1 MTETKK
7 ILCENCGKE
16 VRNSW
21 DLDRWGECNA
31 CKGEGGKRN
40 RRKGSK
46 NNTNKTQTK
55 HQTQNNNKLVLVNT

>member
-31 CKGEGGKRN
+31 CKAADRATDMGVGDL
-40 RRKGSK
+40 
-46 NNTNKTQTK
+46 NTK
-55 HQTQNNNKLVLVNT
+55 